1 MKVLLF
7 CFLHVVVFAIV
18 SLLAAFAVGGSNNNR
33 GVIMMI
39 VYGFYV
45 GNFKSLNKLLM
56 QLCGI
61 PLENKDYHEEERKR
75 MEIEK
80 NRKEP
85 RTMFGKLIERLKV

>member
-7 CFLHVVVFAIV
+7 CFLHVIAFVVV
-18 SLLAAFAVGGSNNNR
+18 SLLAALVMYSGFDR
-33 GVIMMI
+33 GVGLLVI
-39 VYGFYV
+39 YGFY
-45 GNFKSLNKLLM
+45 GAYFKKLNRLFM

-61 PLENKDYHEEERKR
+61 PLENKNYHEEERKR
-75 MEIEK
+75 MESEK